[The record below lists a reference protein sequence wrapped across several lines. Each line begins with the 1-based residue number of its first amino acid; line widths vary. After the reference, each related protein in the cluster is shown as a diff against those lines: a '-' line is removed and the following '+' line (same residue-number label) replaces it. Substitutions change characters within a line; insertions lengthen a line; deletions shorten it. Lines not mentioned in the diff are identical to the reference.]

1 MSDGRRRAE
10 RLFVFR
16 GGDLLLPHG
25 CRGADGR
32 LSVEK
37 GAEATLALL
46 DGLPL
51 AARRDY
57 PSGGLACAAIRIL
70 PPAAPAVGA
79 GPVGPVGPGATGP
92 GSPGSAPGIAGA
104 EPPPAGFDAIPFRS
118 ALAELPAE
126 EASRAAKGLSLLNWH
141 DVARY
146 CGACGAALEDDA
158 KEGWTN
164 GARRCS
170 GCGRVFYPRVSPAVI
185 ILVRRGDRILLAH
198 NAAFP
203 QGRFG
208 LIAGF
213 VEPGEG
219 IEETARRELREETSL
234 EVSSL
239 RYVSSQPWPFPDS
252 LMLAFE
258 AEWASGEATPDGVE
272 LTELR
277 WCGRDDLPAI
287 PPPGSVAR
295 RLIDRWLEG
304 R

>member
-1 MSDGRRRAE
+1 MIDGQYRAE

-16 GGDLLLPHG
+16 GGDLLLPQG

-32 LSVEK
+32 ISVER
-37 GAEATLALL
+37 GVEATLGLL
-46 DGLPL
+46 DSLPL

-57 PSGGLACAAIRIL
+57 PSGGLACSAIRIA
-70 PPAAPAVGA
+70 PPVAAADGASGPGAGGSGA
-79 GPVGPVGPGATGP
+79 GPGGPGAG
-92 GSPGSAPGIAGA
+92 GAPL
-104 EPPPAGFDAIPFRS
+104 PPQAGFEALPFRS

-185 ILVRRGDRILLAH
+185 ILVRRDDRILLAH

-203 QGRFG
+203 KDRFG

-234 EVSSL
+234 EISSL
-239 RYVSSQPWPFPDS
+239 RYISSQPWPFPDS

-258 AEWASGEATPDGVE
+258 AEWAAGEATPDGVE

-277 WCGRDDLPAI
+277 WCGRDDLPSI

>member
-1 MSDGRRRAE
+1 MSDGPYRAE

-32 LSVEK
+32 IAVDH
-37 GAEATLALL
+37 GAEATLGLL
-46 DGLPL
+46 DSQPL
-51 AARRDY
+51 SARRDY
-57 PSGGLACAAIRIL
+57 PSVGLSCSAIRIAPAAAAGAA
-70 PPAAPAVGA
+70 PPAP
-79 GPVGPVGPGATGP
+79 
-92 GSPGSAPGIAGA
+92 
-104 EPPPAGFDAIPFRS
+104 EGFEAIPFRS

-170 GCGRVFYPRVSPAVI
+170 ACGRVFYPRVSPAVI
-185 ILVRRGDRILLAH
+185 ILVRRDDRILLAH

-203 QGRFG
+203 EGRFG

-258 AEWASGEATPDGVE
+258 AEWAGGEATPDGVE

-295 RLIDRWLEG
+295 RLIDRWLEA

>member
-1 MSDGRRRAE
+1 MSDGQYRAE

-16 GGDLLLPHG
+16 GGDLLLPQG

-32 LSVEK
+32 ILVER
-37 GAEATLALL
+37 GAEATMGLL
-46 DGLPL
+46 ESLPL

-57 PSGGLACAAIRIL
+57 PSGGLACSAVRIA
-70 PPAAPAVGA
+70 PPAAAAGNAGSAGGPGA
-79 GPVGPVGPGATGP
+79 GPGAPGATGP
-92 GSPGSAPGIAGA
+92 GAGVAPL
-104 EPPPAGFDAIPFRS
+104 PPPAGFDAIPFRS
-118 ALAELPAE
+118 ALAELPSE

-185 ILVRRGDRILLAH
+185 ILVRRDDRILLAH

-203 QGRFG
+203 KDRFG

-213 VEPGEG
+213 VEPGES

-234 EVSSL
+234 GITSL

-272 LTELR
+272 ITELR

>member
-1 MSDGRRRAE
+1 MNDGQYRAE

-16 GGDLLLPHG
+16 GGDLLLPQG

-32 LSVEK
+32 ISVER
-37 GAEATLALL
+37 GVEATLALL
-46 DGLPL
+46 GGQPL
-51 AARRDY
+51 EARRDY
-57 PSGGLACAAIRIL
+57 PSGGLSCSAIRIVAAP
-70 PPAAPAVGA
+70 PPAGGA
-79 GPVGPVGPGATGP
+79 G
-92 GSPGSAPGIAGA
+92 AGA
-104 EPPPAGFDAIPFRS
+104 GGAPLAPPAGFDAIPFRG

-126 EASRAAKGLSLLNWH
+126 EASRAAKGLALLNWH

-185 ILVRRGDRILLAH
+185 ILVRRDDRILLAH

-203 QGRFG
+203 EGRFG

-213 VEPGEG
+213 VEPGES

-234 EVSSL
+234 GISSL

-272 LTELR
+272 ITELR

>member
-1 MSDGRRRAE
+1 MSDGQHEAE

-16 GGDLLLPHG
+16 GGDLLLPHARSG
-25 CRGADGR
+25 AGRGADGR
-32 LSVEK
+32 ISVDRD
-37 GAEATLALL
+37 AEATLALL
-46 DGLPL
+46 DGLPVT
-51 AARRDY
+51 ARRDY
-57 PSGGLACAAIRIL
+57 PSVGLSCSALRIA
-70 PPAAPAVGA
+70 PPPSAVGA
-79 GPVGPVGPGATGP
+79 GVVA
-92 GSPGSAPGIAGA
+92 
-104 EPPPAGFDAIPFRS
+104 PPPAGFDAMPFRV

-126 EASRAAKGLSLLNWH
+126 EASRAAKGLSLLNWF
-141 DVARY
+141 DAARH

-164 GARRCS
+164 GARRCAA
-170 GCGRVFYPRVSPAVI
+170 CGRVFYPRVSPAVI
-185 ILVRRGDRILLAH
+185 ILVRRDDRILLAH
-198 NAAFP
+198 NAAFAG
-203 QGRFG
+203 GRFG

-213 VEPGEG
+213 VEPGES

-258 AEWASGEATPDGVE
+258 ADWASGEATPDGVE
-272 LTELR
+272 ITELR
-277 WCGRDDLPAI
+277 WCGRDDLPSI

>member
-1 MSDGRRRAE
+1 MIDGQYGAE

-16 GGDLLLPHG
+16 GGDLLLPQG

-32 LSVEK
+32 LSVAR
-37 GAEATLALL
+37 GVEATPRLL
-46 DGLPL
+46 DGLSL

-57 PSGGLACAAIRIL
+57 PSGGLSCSAIRIA
-70 PPAAPAVGA
+70 PPAAAAGGASGPAPG
-79 GPVGPVGPGATGP
+79 GPGAALP
-92 GSPGSAPGIAGA
+92 
-104 EPPPAGFDAIPFRS
+104 PPPAGFEAIPFRS

-185 ILVRRGDRILLAH
+185 ILVRRDDRILLAH

-203 QGRFG
+203 KDRFG

-234 EVSSL
+234 EISSL

-258 AEWASGEATPDGVE
+258 AEWASGEAVPDGVE

-295 RLIDRWLEG
+295 RLIDRWLGG

>member
-1 MSDGRRRAE
+1 MSDGLYRAE

-16 GGDLLLPHG
+16 GGDLLLPHA
-25 CRGADGR
+25 CRGPDGR
-32 LSVEK
+32 LRAAC
-37 GAEATLALL
+37 GTEAALALL
-46 DGLPL
+46 EGLPV

-57 PSGGLACAAIRIL
+57 PSGGLSCSAIRI
-70 PPAAPAVGA
+70 AASLAAQSGAGGA
-79 GPVGPVGPGATGP
+79 GPGGA
-92 GSPGSAPGIAGA
+92 
-104 EPPPAGFDAIPFRS
+104 PPPEGFDVLPFRS

-141 DVARY
+141 DISRH
-146 CGACGAALEDDA
+146 CGACGSALEDDA

-164 GARRCS
+164 GARRCPA
-170 GCGRVFYPRVSPAVI
+170 CGRIFYPRVSPAI
-185 ILVRRGDRILLAH
+185 IVLVRRGDRILLAH

-203 QGRFG
+203 EGRFG

-219 IEETARRELREETSL
+219 IEETARRELREEASL

-239 RYVSSQPWPFPDS
+239 CYISSQPWPFPDS

-272 LTELR
+272 ITELR
-277 WCGRDDLPAI
+277 WCGRDDLPSI

-295 RLIDRWLEG
+295 RLIDRWLEED
-304 R
+304 

>member
-1 MSDGRRRAE
+1 MSDGQYRAE

-16 GGDLLLPHG
+16 GGDLLLPHARG
-25 CRGADGR
+25 GADRGADGR
-32 LSVEK
+32 VPADRDP
-37 GAEATLALL
+37 GATLALL
-46 DGLPL
+46 DGLPV

-57 PSGGLACAAIRIL
+57 PSGGLSCTAIRL
-70 PPAAPAVGA
+70 APAAPVPAAGGA
-79 GPVGPVGPGATGP
+79 PGLA
-92 GSPGSAPGIAGA
+92 GSAP
-104 EPPPAGFDAIPFRS
+104 PPEGFDAMPFRS

-126 EASRAAKGLSLLNWH
+126 EASRAAKGLALLNWH
-141 DVARY
+141 EIARH
-146 CGACGAALEDDA
+146 CGACGTALEDDA

-164 GARRCS
+164 GARRCPA
-170 GCGRVFYPRVSPAVI
+170 CGRVFYPRVSPAVI
-185 ILVRRGDRILLAH
+185 ILVRRDDRILLAH

-203 QGRFG
+203 KDRFG

-213 VEPGEG
+213 VEPGES

-258 AEWASGEATPDGVE
+258 AEWAAGEATPDGVE

-277 WCGRDDLPAI
+277 WCGRDDLPSI